1 MQLYRVMHDLLNGTI
16 DGGLERLTISQLRGL
31 LRAIRTEHNDSS
43 IDLTEMGLSENGSSG
58 ELFGEDDDLPESA
71 GQILYTKFS
80 FGLALLLLTVC
91 LFGVLFN
98 IVSIYIY
105 TRPQMRAPINVLLTG
120 LSAIDLLMLVLA
132 IFAFVIP
139 GLNVVLMHPL
149 LTQIT
154 NYSTIYLYP
163 LAMMAQTCS
172 IWTLVLITVERY
184 IAVRSH
190 RLLLFTGIGRA
201 CDAF

>member
-1 MQLYRVMHDLLNGTI
+1 MFNGSIDPSLDRKTI
-16 DGGLERLTISQLRGL
+16 NKLRGL
-31 LRAIRTEHNDSS
+31 LRAIRTEYNDSS
-43 IDLTEMGLSENGSSG
+43 IDLSDMILSENETSS
-58 ELFGEDDDLPESA
+58 EEVFGGGGDEEMVESA

-98 IVSIYIY
+98 IVSMYIY

-120 LSAIDLLMLVLA
+120 LSAVDLLMLILA

-139 GLNVVLMHPL
+139 GLNVVLMHPV
-149 LTQIT
+149 LTEII

-184 IAVRSH
+184 IAVSSC
-190 RLLLFTGIGRA
+190 FND
-201 CDAF
+201 C

>member
-1 MQLYRVMHDLLNGTI
+1 MFLDLFNGTTESSL
-16 DGGLERLTISQLRGL
+16 DKLTISQLRGL
-31 LRAIRTEHNDSS
+31 LRAIKNEHNDSL
-43 IDLTEMGLSENGSSG
+43 IDLSEMGLSENDSSA
-58 ELFGEDDDLPESA
+58 ELFAVEEEPESA

-120 LSAIDLLMLVLA
+120 LSAIDLLMLILA

-139 GLNVVLMHPL
+139 GLNVVLMHPV
-149 LTQIT
+149 LTAIT
-154 NYSTIYLYP
+154 NYATIYLYP

-184 IAVRSH
+184 IAVSD
-190 RLLLFTGIGRA
+190 
-201 CDAF
+201 CC